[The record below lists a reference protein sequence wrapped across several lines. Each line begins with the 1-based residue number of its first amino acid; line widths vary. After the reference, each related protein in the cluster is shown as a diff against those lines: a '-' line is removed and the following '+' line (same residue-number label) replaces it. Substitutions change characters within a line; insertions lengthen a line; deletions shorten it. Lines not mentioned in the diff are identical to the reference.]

1 MNKSHKLHSKLKD
14 GEYFITTITIL
25 ELDKKYTNSKNK
37 DVYKYKTTKDS
48 YIPYFHSYKP
58 LESGKTYEIKGYKYK
73 DGLHIVDISNL

>member
-1 MNKSHKLHSKLKD
+1 MNKSHKLYSKLNN
-14 GEYFITTITIL
+14 GEYFITIIIIL

-73 DGLHIVDISNL
+73 DGLHIVDISS